1 MPRPSRFHSAILR
14 LVACMLLA
22 APSLALAQDAAPA
35 VFQRVVLLGASATA
49 GFEETEPLGGPKTPQ
64 YRFDN
69 YIEAALAGPH
79 EPVATQASALL
90 CFQPEAVM
98 EKQIAATVA
107 ARPTLVIGL
116 DALFWFC
123 YGAGL
128 TAEQRM
134 ARLEAGLRQ
143 LERIDAPLIVGD
155 IPDAS
160 RAVGGMLGA
169 AEVPDVPTL
178 ARCNERLAA
187 WAASRKNV
195 SVFPLALIMAEAA
208 ANEELVLAGHTW
220 EKGKSGALIRG
231 DHLHP
236 SRHRDPRRR
245 RAHRESSGRAGRSV
259 PRIGNRVRRRCRS
272 ERGRAKGAEID
283 RSRKTVSAGRPHQR
297 RGSPRSA
304 RRDAASKNTSSISPL
319 VSTGVLRCDI
329 HST

>member
-236 SRHRDPRRR
+236 SRH
-245 RAHRESSGRAGRSV
+245 ALAALA
-259 PRIGNRVRRRCRS
+259 I
-272 ERGRAKGAEID
+272 A
-283 RSRKTVSAGRPHQR
+283 TL
-297 RGSPRSA
+297 
-304 RRDAASKNTSSISPL
+304 DAAARTANPPVAPGDLCRELET
-319 VSTGVLRCDI
+319 VYAAGVAR
-329 HST
+329 SGVEPKAQK